1 MIPQQ
6 PPSHLPSLPQVL
18 AHILDAVFNEEM
30 DFQQL
35 AEILHQDPAIT
46 ARVLTIANSTTH
58 APTHRCHTVERAL
71 LVLGLDMVKTI
82 VITAATR
89 QFFNSFGRHH
99 QGFLKAFWQRS
110 LTMASLAQ
118 RLARLI
124 GYRNPDQAYLG
135 GLLADLGQL
144 ILLQHYGQA
153 YLDCYFGARG
163 DDQLLAAEQAAF
175 STTHS
180 AVGAALVNRWQ
191 IDPILADALAQHHD
205 DVRRITAAP
214 VLVKL
219 VNLASRLSLPQQGVQ
234 HAGQLLGLN
243 EELVENIRTEAWQQ
257 VRQLAQVLDI
267 DTDNAL
273 SPSDQDGYE
282 RLGQRLSEIWQLQQ
296 TRSTLSQ
303 PQNREQL
310 HEAVQRVAS
319 LITGVE
325 QPLLLLP
332 TADGAALQPV
342 GTFPSAL
349 ADVSLPLEPNHGCSS
364 DAFLQQR
371 TVDCDIAAIGGLGN
385 SEREL
390 LHSLGKKRLL
400 CLPLLHDGQSLGVLA
415 FALDDPL
422 PMSDSLLQALAQE
435 IARALAEA
443 PPADEPEQDQ
453 QRIAEAVHEASNPLT
468 IINNYLEVLRLKLR
482 ASDQLSDEISLLQ
495 EEIKRVGDILLRL
508 KTPQQDGGEPA
519 ATVALNP
526 LTEQLVRILDRSL
539 FAVRGLRLELQLDPR
554 QPVVRAPAGSIKQIL
569 INLLKNAAEALSEGG
584 VVKVAT
590 SANVL
595 VDGLR
600 FAVITVED
608 NGTGIP
614 LEVMNQL
621 FSSPITTKGE
631 GHAEL
636 GLSICKR
643 LVDALS
649 GKIVC
654 ESGSWGTR
662 FQVLIPQ

>member
-257 VRQLAQVLDI
+257 VRQLAQVLD
-267 DTDNAL
+267 
-273 SPSDQDGYE
+273 
-282 RLGQRLSEIWQLQQ
+282 
-296 TRSTLSQ
+296 
-303 PQNREQL
+303 
-310 HEAVQRVAS
+310 
-319 LITGVE
+319 
-325 QPLLLLP
+325 
-332 TADGAALQPV
+332 
-342 GTFPSAL
+342 
-349 ADVSLPLEPNHGCSS
+349 
-364 DAFLQQR
+364 
-371 TVDCDIAAIGGLGN
+371 
-385 SEREL
+385 
-390 LHSLGKKRLL
+390 
-400 CLPLLHDGQSLGVLA
+400 
-415 FALDDPL
+415 
-422 PMSDSLLQALAQE
+422 
-435 IARALAEA
+435 
-443 PPADEPEQDQ
+443 
-453 QRIAEAVHEASNPLT
+453 
-468 IINNYLEVLRLKLR
+468 
-482 ASDQLSDEISLLQ
+482 
-495 EEIKRVGDILLRL
+495 
-508 KTPQQDGGEPA
+508 
-519 ATVALNP
+519 
-526 LTEQLVRILDRSL
+526 
-539 FAVRGLRLELQLDPR
+539 
-554 QPVVRAPAGSIKQIL
+554 
-569 INLLKNAAEALSEGG
+569 
-584 VVKVAT
+584 
-590 SANVL
+590 
-595 VDGLR
+595 
-600 FAVITVED
+600 
-608 NGTGIP
+608 
-614 LEVMNQL
+614 
-621 FSSPITTKGE
+621 
-631 GHAEL
+631 
-636 GLSICKR
+636 
-643 LVDALS
+643 
-649 GKIVC
+649 
-654 ESGSWGTR
+654 
-662 FQVLIPQ
+662 